1 MHDKMSCMLAP
12 SACLY
17 RISTICVLSQIAN
30 VYSTMQA
37 CMTLRLVV
45 ASWIPA
51 IETHVVLSE
60 FPAEQ
65 ASVALLSSLY
75 LLHHDN
81 LCTMD
86 ASLFLG

>member
-1 MHDKMSCMLAP
+1 MHACIEFPRFVCLAKIN
-12 SACLY
+12 SY
-17 RISTICVLSQIAN
+17 
-30 VYSTMQA
+30 TMQA

-65 ASVALLSSLY
+65 ASVALLSSLR